1 MKEKEICRWCK
12 GDTMMEK
19 YHNEEWGI
27 ACHNDQQLYE
37 YLMLEAMSCGL
48 SWKLMLMKREIFRT
62 CFANFD
68 YMKVAQFTNID
79 VERIMQYPGIIK
91 SKRKIEAMISN
102 AQAFIKIRNEF
113 ETFNNYIWSFTKGKT
128 IIYNNRPN
136 GMMQT
141 QSKLSDIIAKDLKKR
156 GFKFLGSVLV
166 YSFIQAI
173 GMVNDHD
180 TTCYMFNEIG
190 GDVIE

>member
-12 GDTMMEK
+12 GDTMVEK

-68 YMKVAQFTNID
+68 YMKVAQFTNSD

-113 ETFNNYIWSFTKGKT
+113 ETFDNYIWSFTKGKT

-141 QSKLSDIIAKDLKKR
+141 QSELSDIIAKDLKKR
-156 GFKFLGSVLV
+156 SFKYLGSVLV

-180 TTCYMFNEIG
+180 TTCYMFKEIG

>member
-102 AQAFIKIRNEF
+102 AQAFIKISNEF
-113 ETFNNYIWSFTKGKT
+113 ETFDKYIWSFTKGKT

-141 QSKLSDIIAKDLKKR
+141 QSKLSNIIAKDLKKR

-190 GDVIE
+190 GDVVE

>member
-1 MKEKEICRWCK
+1 MKEKEKCRWCK

-113 ETFNNYIWSFTKGKT
+113 ETFDKYIWSFTKGKT

-190 GDVIE
+190 GDLIE

>member
-68 YMKVAQFTNID
+68 YMKVAQFTNSD

-190 GDVIE
+190 GDVVE

>member
-12 GDTMMEK
+12 GDTMVEK

-113 ETFNNYIWSFTKGKT
+113 ETFDNYIWSFTKGKT

-141 QSKLSDIIAKDLKKR
+141 QSELSDIIAKDLKKR
-156 GFKFLGSVLV
+156 SFKYLGSVLV

>member
-68 YMKVAQFTNID
+68 YMKVAQFTHID

-113 ETFNNYIWSFTKGKT
+113 ETFDNYIWSFTKGKT

-141 QSKLSDIIAKDLKKR
+141 QSELSDIIAKDLKKR
-156 GFKFLGSVLV
+156 SFKYLGSVLV

>member
-1 MKEKEICRWCK
+1 
-12 GDTMMEK
+12 
-19 YHNEEWGI
+19 
-27 ACHNDQQLYE
+27 
-37 YLMLEAMSCGL
+37 
-48 SWKLMLMKREIFRT
+48 MLMKREIFRT

-113 ETFNNYIWSFTKGKT
+113 ETFDNYIWSFTKGKT

-141 QSKLSDIIAKDLKKR
+141 QSELSDIIAKDLKKR
-156 GFKFLGSVLV
+156 SFKYLGSVLV

-180 TTCYMFNEIG
+180 TTCYMFKEIG

>member
-1 MKEKEICRWCK
+1 
-12 GDTMMEK
+12 
-19 YHNEEWGI
+19 
-27 ACHNDQQLYE
+27 
-37 YLMLEAMSCGL
+37 
-48 SWKLMLMKREIFRT
+48 
-62 CFANFD
+62 
-68 YMKVAQFTNID
+68 MKVAQFTNSD

-102 AQAFIKIRNEF
+102 AQAFIKIRKEF
-113 ETFNNYIWSFTKGKT
+113 ETFDKYIWSFTKGKI

-136 GMMQT
+136 GMIQT
-141 QSKLSDIIAKDLKKR
+141 QSELSDIIAKDLKKR

-180 TTCYMFNEIG
+180 TTCYMFNKIG
-190 GDVIE
+190 GNVIE

>member
-37 YLMLEAMSCGL
+37 YLILEAMSCGL

-68 YMKVAQFTNID
+68 YMKVAQFTHID

-102 AQAFIKIRNEF
+102 AQTFIKIRNEF
-113 ETFNNYIWSFTKGKT
+113 ETFDKYIWSFTKGKT

>member
-68 YMKVAQFTNID
+68 YMKVAQFTNSD

-113 ETFNNYIWSFTKGKT
+113 ETFDNYIWSFTKGKT

-190 GDVIE
+190 GDVVE

>member
-1 MKEKEICRWCK
+1 MKEKEKCRWCK

-113 ETFNNYIWSFTKGKT
+113 ETFDKYIWSFTKGKT

-190 GDVIE
+190 GDMVE

>member
-12 GDTMMEK
+12 GDTMVEK

-79 VERIMQYPGIIK
+79 VERIMQYHGIIK

-113 ETFNNYIWSFTKGKT
+113 ETFDNYIWSFTKGKT

-141 QSKLSDIIAKDLKKR
+141 QSELSDIIAKDLKKR
-156 GFKFLGSVLV
+156 SFKYLGSVLV

-180 TTCYMFNEIG
+180 TTCYMFKEIG

>member
-113 ETFNNYIWSFTKGKT
+113 ETFDNYIWSFTKGKT

-141 QSKLSDIIAKDLKKR
+141 QSELSDIIAKDLKKR
-156 GFKFLGSVLV
+156 SFKYLGSVLV

-180 TTCYMFNEIG
+180 TTCYMFKEIG

>member
-37 YLMLEAMSCGL
+37 YLMLETMSCGL

-68 YMKVAQFTNID
+68 YMEVAQFTNSD

-113 ETFNNYIWSFTKGKT
+113 ETFDKYIWSFTKGKT
-128 IIYNNRPN
+128 IIYNNPPN

-141 QSKLSDIIAKDLKKR
+141 QSELSDIIAKDLKKR

>member
-1 MKEKEICRWCK
+1 MKEKEICSWCK

-48 SWKLMLMKREIFRT
+48 SWKIVLTKREIFRA

-68 YMKVAQFTNID
+68 YLKVAQFTNSD

-113 ETFNNYIWSFTKGKT
+113 ETFDKYIWSFTKGKT

-136 GMMQT
+136 GMMQI
-141 QSKLSDIIAKDLKKR
+141 QGELSDIIAKDLKKR
-156 GFKFLGSVLV
+156 GFKFLGSALV

>member
-19 YHNEEWGI
+19 YHNKEWGI
-27 ACHNDQQLYE
+27 ACHNDHQLYE

-68 YMKVAQFTNID
+68 YMKVAQFTNSD

-91 SKRKIEAMISN
+91 SKRKIEAMITN

-113 ETFNNYIWSFTKGKT
+113 ETFDKYIWSFTKGKT

-141 QSKLSDIIAKDLKKR
+141 QSELSDIIAKDLKKR
-156 GFKFLGSVLV
+156 GFKFLGSVLI

>member
-1 MKEKEICRWCK
+1 MKEKEKCRWCK

>member
-1 MKEKEICRWCK
+1 MKEKEICSWCK

-27 ACHNDQQLYE
+27 ACHDDQQLYE
-37 YLMLEAMSCGL
+37 CLMLEAMSCGL
-48 SWKLMLMKREIFRT
+48 SWKIVLTKREIFRA
-62 CFANFD
+62 CFVNFD
-68 YMKVAQFTNID
+68 YLKVAQFTDID

-113 ETFNNYIWSFTKGKT
+113 ETFDNYIWSFTKGKT

-141 QSKLSDIIAKDLKKR
+141 QSELSDIIAKDLKKR
-156 GFKFLGSVLV
+156 GFKFLGSILV

>member
-12 GDTMMEK
+12 GDTMVEK

-113 ETFNNYIWSFTKGKT
+113 ETFDNYIWSFTKGKT

-180 TTCYMFNEIG
+180 TTCYMFKEIG

>member
-12 GDTMMEK
+12 GDTMVEK

-68 YMKVAQFTNID
+68 YMKVAQFTNIN

-113 ETFNNYIWSFTKGKT
+113 ETFDNYIWSFTKGKT

-141 QSKLSDIIAKDLKKR
+141 QSELSDIIAKDLKKR
-156 GFKFLGSVLV
+156 SFKYLGSVLV

-180 TTCYMFNEIG
+180 TTCYMFKEIG

>member
-68 YMKVAQFTNID
+68 YMKVAQFTNSD
-79 VERIMQYPGIIK
+79 VERIMQYLGIIK

-113 ETFNNYIWSFTKGKT
+113 ETFDKYIWSFTKGKT

-190 GDVIE
+190 GDVVE

>member
-113 ETFNNYIWSFTKGKT
+113 ETFDNYIWSFTKGKT

-141 QSKLSDIIAKDLKKR
+141 QSELSDIIAKDLKKR

-180 TTCYMFNEIG
+180 TTCYMFNKIG

>member
-79 VERIMQYPGIIK
+79 VERIMQYPAIIK

-113 ETFNNYIWSFTKGKT
+113 ETFDKYIWSFTKGKT

-190 GDVIE
+190 GDVVE

>member
-12 GDTMMEK
+12 GDTMVEK

-113 ETFNNYIWSFTKGKT
+113 ETFDNYIWSFTKGKT
-128 IIYNNRPN
+128 IIYNNHPN

-141 QSKLSDIIAKDLKKR
+141 QSELSDIIAKDLKKR

-190 GDVIE
+190 GDLIE

>member
-102 AQAFIKIRNEF
+102 DQAFIKIRNEF
-113 ETFNNYIWSFTKGKT
+113 ETFDKYIWSFTKGKT

>member
-1 MKEKEICRWCK
+1 MKEKEKCRWCK

-102 AQAFIKIRNEF
+102 AQAFIKLRNKF
-113 ETFNNYIWSFTKGKT
+113 ETFDNYIWSFTKGKT

-136 GMMQT
+136 GMMQK
-141 QSKLSDIIAKDLKKR
+141 QSELSDIIAKDLKKR

-190 GDVIE
+190 GDLIE

>member
-1 MKEKEICRWCK
+1 MKEKEKCRWCK

-113 ETFNNYIWSFTKGKT
+113 ETFDNYIWSFTKGKT

-190 GDVIE
+190 GDLIE

>member
-12 GDTMMEK
+12 GDTMVEK

-113 ETFNNYIWSFTKGKT
+113 ETFDNYIWSFTKGKT

-141 QSKLSDIIAKDLKKR
+141 QSELSDIIAKDLKKR
-156 GFKFLGSVLV
+156 SFKYLGSVLV

-190 GDVIE
+190 GDLIE

>member
-1 MKEKEICRWCK
+1 MKEKKICRWCK
-12 GDTMMEK
+12 ADTMMEK

-68 YMKVAQFTNID
+68 YMKVAQFTHSD

-113 ETFNNYIWSFTKGKT
+113 ETFDNYIWSFTKGKT

-141 QSKLSDIIAKDLKKR
+141 QSELSDIIAKDLKIR

>member
-12 GDTMMEK
+12 GDTMVEK

-48 SWKLMLMKREIFRT
+48 SWKLMLMTREIFRT

-113 ETFNNYIWSFTKGKT
+113 ETFDKYIWSFTKGKT

-141 QSKLSDIIAKDLKKR
+141 QSELSDIIAKDLKKR

-180 TTCYMFNEIG
+180 TTCYMFKEIG

>member
-113 ETFNNYIWSFTKGKT
+113 ETFDNYIWSFTKGKT

-190 GDVIE
+190 GDLIE

>member
-1 MKEKEICRWCK
+1 MQEKEICRWCK
-12 GDTMMEK
+12 GDTMVEK

-113 ETFNNYIWSFTKGKT
+113 ETFDNYIWSFTKGKT

-141 QSKLSDIIAKDLKKR
+141 QSELSDIIAKDLKKR
-156 GFKFLGSVLV
+156 SFKYLGSVLV

-180 TTCYMFNEIG
+180 TTCYMFKEIG

>member
-79 VERIMQYPGIIK
+79 VERVMQYPGIIK

-113 ETFNNYIWSFTKGKT
+113 ETFDNYIWSFTKGKT

-141 QSKLSDIIAKDLKKR
+141 QSELSDIIAKDLKKR
-156 GFKFLGSVLV
+156 SFKYLGSVLV

-180 TTCYMFNEIG
+180 TTCYMFKEIG

>member
-27 ACHNDQQLYE
+27 ACQHDQQLYE

-113 ETFNNYIWSFTKGKT
+113 ETFDNYIWSFTKGKT

-141 QSKLSDIIAKDLKKR
+141 QSELSDIIAKDLKKR
-156 GFKFLGSVLV
+156 SFKYLGSVLV
-166 YSFIQAI
+166 YSFTQAI

-180 TTCYMFNEIG
+180 TTCYMFKEIG

>member
-12 GDTMMEK
+12 GDTMVEK

-79 VERIMQYPGIIK
+79 VERVMQYPGIIK

-113 ETFNNYIWSFTKGKT
+113 ETFDNYIWSFTKGKT

-141 QSKLSDIIAKDLKKR
+141 QSELSDIIAKDLKKR
-156 GFKFLGSVLV
+156 SFKYLGSVLV

-180 TTCYMFNEIG
+180 TTCYMFNKIG

>member
-1 MKEKEICRWCK
+1 
-12 GDTMMEK
+12 MEK

-37 YLMLEAMSCGL
+37 YLMLETMSCGL

-68 YMKVAQFTNID
+68 YMKVAQFTHSD

-113 ETFNNYIWSFTKGKT
+113 ETFDNYIWSFTKGKT

-141 QSKLSDIIAKDLKKR
+141 QSELSDIIAKDLKKR

-180 TTCYMFNEIG
+180 TTCYMFKEIG

>member
-1 MKEKEICRWCK
+1 MKEKEICRGCK
-12 GDTMMEK
+12 GNTMMEK

-113 ETFNNYIWSFTKGKT
+113 ETFDKYIWSFTKGKT

-141 QSKLSDIIAKDLKKR
+141 QSELSDIIAKDLKKR
-156 GFKFLGSVLV
+156 SFKFLGSVLV

-180 TTCYMFNEIG
+180 TTCYMFKEIG

>member
-1 MKEKEICRWCK
+1 MKEKEICHWCK

-113 ETFNNYIWSFTKGKT
+113 ETFDKYIWSFTKGKT

-190 GDVIE
+190 GDVVE

>member
-1 MKEKEICRWCK
+1 MKEKEKCRWCK

-91 SKRKIEAMISN
+91 SKRKIEAMLSN

-113 ETFNNYIWSFTKGKT
+113 ATFDTYIWSFTKGKT

-180 TTCYMFNEIG
+180 TTCYMFKEIG